1 MPCSISGHTAN
12 LAKMALIS
20 FEDLAELDDEQ
31 LDDEVPENSQPAD
44 EEEEERLLAHWQAV
58 GRTHQVTVPRGTVSE
73 CRVLFSVDE
82 LVPCSFVQQ
91 AVRLSVIF

>member
-1 MPCSISGHTAN
+1 MPYCISGHTEN

-20 FEDLAELDDEQ
+20 IDDLADLDDEQ
-31 LDDEVPENSQPAD
+31 LDDEVTDNSQP

-73 CRVLFSVDE
+73 FGV
-82 LVPCSFVQQ
+82 
-91 AVRLSVIF
+91 